1 MAKIIAITNQ
11 KGGVGKT
18 TTCSSLCGCLS
29 AMNKKVLAIDLDP
42 QGNLSF
48 SLGAETENCYTIY
61 NVFHGGVD
69 LYDTI
74 QHVACC
80 DIAPAN
86 IMLSG
91 CELELTNVGRE
102 YILREQLN
110 SITDNYD
117 FIIIDTPPALSIL
130 TINAYTAANELIIPM
145 VPEILS
151 LQGIS
156 QLKETIFAVK
166 KYYNKSLEIRGIL
179 LNKYNPRLIL
189 TKEVEDLTNMVAEQL
204 DTDVFE
210 QKISSSV
217 IIAEAPAHAKT
228 IIEYAPRSRAAKEYV
243 DLIYEI
249 LRMEKPVRT
258 VKKLGR
264 GRPRKDQRAQDE
276 LFALNADTN
285 NSDITEEHN
294 SVG

>member
-1 MAKIIAITNQ
+1 
-11 KGGVGKT
+11 
-18 TTCSSLCGCLS
+18 
-29 AMNKKVLAIDLDP
+29 
-42 QGNLSF
+42 
-48 SLGAETENCYTIY
+48 
-61 NVFHGGVD
+61 
-69 LYDTI
+69 
-74 QHVACC
+74 
-80 DIAPAN
+80 
-86 IMLSG
+86 
-91 CELELTNVGRE
+91 
-102 YILREQLN
+102 
-110 SITDNYD
+110 
-117 FIIIDTPPALSIL
+117 
-130 TINAYTAANELIIPM
+130 
-145 VPEILS
+145 
-151 LQGIS
+151 
-156 QLKETIFAVK
+156 
-166 KYYNKSLEIRGIL
+166 
-179 LNKYNPRLIL
+179 
-189 TKEVEDLTNMVAEQL
+189 MVAEQL